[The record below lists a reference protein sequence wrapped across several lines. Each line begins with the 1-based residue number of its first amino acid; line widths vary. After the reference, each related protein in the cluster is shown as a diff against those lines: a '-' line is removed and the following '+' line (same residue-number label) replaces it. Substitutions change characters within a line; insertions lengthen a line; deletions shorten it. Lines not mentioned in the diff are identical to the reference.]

1 MDLTIY
7 DVIKGP
13 VITDKAY
20 KLNQKQKKLVLKVH
34 PQANKVL
41 VRGALERLFNVK
53 IDKVNIITRKGKKR
67 LTKGRK
73 VIKGPMMKKAI
84 ITLKEGYTLDIF
96 DQGARGMVAT
106 PQEAKKSD
114 KKKKETAEKSA

>member
-13 VITDKAY
+13 VVTDQAY

-41 VRGALERLFNVK
+41 VRRALERLFNVK
-53 IDKVNIITRKGKKR
+53 IDKVNIMICKAKKR
-67 LTKGRK
+67 LTKK
-73 VIKGPMMKKAI
+73 
-84 ITLKEGYTLDIF
+84 
-96 DQGARGMVAT
+96 
-106 PQEAKKSD
+106 
-114 KKKKETAEKSA
+114 